1 MSQIKYTLTRFQLFV
16 AIIHFA
22 VASKA
27 RRYVRYLSDESPSP
41 SGSWTEFPT
50 PNIISQS
57 PSESLLSEPSSSP
70 TPVCHDLTSYKSPI
84 NDLPC
89 WAFRNTDC
97 LAWKYIGLT
106 DLQVMEL
113 LQSCP
118 ESCRVECGFSTS
130 PSLSPSVQYRTL
142 VVNVEFYAYGAADL
156 LNLNEMDVIEK
167 VVENFISSTLTNGT
181 STIVSFTINDQ
192 RIISDNVKSLRMRH
206 LGDLTLLI
214 QGKVVIRTVDE
225 TLTSNRFKALFSQ
238 MMDSPMLQE
247 ELKNDTTL
255 AGLVASSSKSIGGT
269 PYSDPA
275 TTTDTKSRK
284 KALTITSIFLVT
296 GSVMLLIIFMY
307 RKQTRLKY
315 SDQLSPDSKSR
326 NEYHDPEENKWE
338 DATQP
343 HHNRYPTFVFD
354 EEPKQSDSINLV
366 QRCNEEDAKNNV
378 HIPNR
383 LNQESEFSVLTNIP
397 SMIIFDN
404 IDDEKFVSPSEDS
417 RSSANSQHTPTCQQ
431 FMEVTSVKMRM
442 PVKRVEASSE
452 LLAVLSSKKVKN
464 PNQAYNLLT

>member
-1 MSQIKYTLTRFQLFV
+1 MRFQLFV

-41 SGSWTEFPT
+41 SASWTELPTRT

-57 PSESLLSEPSSSP
+57 PSASLISEPSSSP
-70 TPVCHDLTSYKSPI
+70 TPVCHDLTYYKSPI

-106 DLQVMEL
+106 DLQVLEL

-118 ESCRVECGFSTS
+118 ESCKVECGFSTS
-130 PSLSPSVQYRTL
+130 PSLSPSVSYRTL
-142 VVNVEFYAYGAADL
+142 VVDVEFYAYGAADL
-156 LNLNEMDVIEK
+156 LNSDEKAVIEK

-181 STIVSFTINDQ
+181 STIQSFAINDQ
-192 RIISDNVKSLRMRH
+192 RIISDRVKGLRIRR

-214 QGKVVIRTVDE
+214 QGVVVIRTIDE

-247 ELKNDTTL
+247 KLKKDAIL
-255 AGLVASSSKSIGGT
+255 AGLVASSSNSIGGT

-275 TTTDTKSRK
+275 TTTDKMSRK
-284 KALTITSIFLVT
+284 KALTISSIILVT
-296 GSVMLLIIFMY
+296 GSVMFLIVFMY

-315 SDQLSPDSKSR
+315 SDQLSPDNKSR
-326 NEYHDPEENKWE
+326 QEYDDPEENKWE

-343 HHNRYPTFVFD
+343 HHNRYPTFVFED
-354 EEPKQSDSINLV
+354 EPKQFDTNNLV
-366 QRCNEEDAKNNV
+366 QMCNEEDVKKNF
-378 HIPNR
+378 HKSPKSPNAMKPK
-383 LNQESEFSVLTNIP
+383 SEFSVMTNIP

-404 IDDEKFVSPSEDS
+404 IDDEKCVSPSEDS
-417 RSSANSQHTPTCQQ
+417 RSSANGQNTPTCQQ
-431 FMEVTSVKMRM
+431 SMEVTSVKMRM

-452 LLAVLSSKKVKN
+452 LMAVLSSKKVKN